1 MIAAAVFF
9 KFFKGD
15 LGNVFKRI
23 FFKDKTFFCICLTIC
38 FLID

>member
-23 FFKDKTFFCICLTIC
+23 FFKDKTFFLHLLDHL
-38 FLID
+38 FPD